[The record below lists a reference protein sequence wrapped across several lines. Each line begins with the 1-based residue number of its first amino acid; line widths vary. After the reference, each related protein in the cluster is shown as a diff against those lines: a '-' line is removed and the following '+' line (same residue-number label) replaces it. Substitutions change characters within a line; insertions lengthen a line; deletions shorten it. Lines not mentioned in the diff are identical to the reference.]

1 MESSETAWYNAL
13 HKAKEVLDE
22 LNKLKQQCVNI
33 SLPSDSDTNSNRPM
47 VLMTKYQCLV
57 TEVKQLQNILS
68 YISWLVRVQQTRYT
82 VLLLPMVTLVIL

>member
-33 SLPSDSDTNSNRPM
+33 SLPSGSDTNSNRPM
-47 VLMTKYQCLV
+47 VLMTKYQHLV

-68 YISWLVRVQQTRYT
+68 YISWLVRVQDAR
-82 VLLLPMVTLVIL
+82 